1 MLGGRKPVH
10 ADLLLLDGGFL
21 YRVPNLLNTVE
32 DLISGDS
39 DRLDEELV
47 AASSIGGG
55 LCLHHLKED
64 GNLNLKARLDAP
76 RVGPD
81 TILFGS
87 GGLDL
92 EGHRGVV
99 GVFYL
104 EDLTDFVLG
113 KRPAEAQ
120 LGGIDL
126 DGHVDDRNGFV
137 KLSGIEVFGVGDPGV
152 VVGVQ
157 ITMTPMNA

>member
-1 MLGGRKPVH
+1 VKQSYV
-10 ADLLLLDGGFL
+10 
-21 YRVPNLLNTVE
+21 
-32 DLISGDS
+32 DS
-39 DRLDEELV
+39 Q
-47 AASSIGGG
+47 AY
-55 LCLHHLKED
+55 
-64 GNLNLKARLDAP
+64 
-76 RVGPD
+76 
-81 TILFGS
+81 
-87 GGLDL
+87 L

-113 KRPAEAQ
+113 KRPCSLRLDQTIRGYRNLIAGAKRTAEAQ